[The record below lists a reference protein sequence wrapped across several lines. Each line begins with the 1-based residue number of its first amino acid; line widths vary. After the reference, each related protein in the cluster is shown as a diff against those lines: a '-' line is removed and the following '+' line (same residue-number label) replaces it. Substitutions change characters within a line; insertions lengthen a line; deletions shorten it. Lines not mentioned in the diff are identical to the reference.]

1 MYPNIYRTGS
11 TTFLGLKFNRNDVD
25 DSPISAP
32 LVPQRPTSSML
43 KNLHF
48 EFRKKNQYNF
58 DFSLWDKHNDFP
70 KLHFFGF

>member
-32 LVPQRPTSSML
+32 AIPQRPTSSML

-48 EFRKKNQYNF
+48 EFEKKNQ
-58 DFSLWDKHNDFP
+58 
-70 KLHFFGF
+70 